1 MNIFSEIESN
11 IFKNEE
17 VLSTEYLPT
26 ELPHREGEV
35 QQIAH
40 NITPASKGKKPQN
53 TFLFGPPGIGKTAV
67 TKHVFK
73 EFEGYSDRVCCI
85 YINCWDFKTVTAV
98 FSEMSNRM
106 GFFVQRHGWGKD
118 EVMNRFI
125 EAMKKSKKSIIICL
139 DEVDQ
144 LQTEALY
151 DLLRI
156 NQYVQ
161 ASIGIIFISNNPHI
175 FASAEPRIR
184 SSLATTDIEFQAY
197 SISEMKDILQSRAR
211 DAFHSIDPAA
221 ITLCANEAVQK
232 DGDVRVGLQCLLKA
246 GREAEKGNAKRVKVE
261 HVKKIMRKVKPA
273 KPELLKEKITD
284 TEREILKILG
294 KKEWKSGELYR
305 EYKKQV
311 NNPISSRT
319 FRDYVNHLA
328 EIKLVK
334 IAPKRVGRH
343 RIISKV

>member
-1 MNIFSEIESN
+1 MGIFSEIEST
-11 IFKNEE
+11 IFKREE
-17 VLSTEYLPT
+17 VLSAEYLPA

-35 QQIAH
+35 QQLAR
-40 NITPASKGKKPQN
+40 NIMPASRGRKPQN
-53 TFLFGPPGIGKTAV
+53 TFLYGPPGIGKTAV

-73 EFEGYSDRVCCI
+73 EFEEYSDRVYCI
-85 YINCWDFKTVTAV
+85 YINCWDFKTATAV

-106 GFFVQRHGWGKD
+106 GLFVQRHGWGKD

-125 EAMKKSKKSIIICL
+125 EAMKKSKKSIIMCL

-144 LQTEALY
+144 LQMEALY

-161 ASIGIIFISNNPHI
+161 SPVGIIFISNNPHV

-184 SSLATTDIEFQAY
+184 SSLATTDIGFQAY
-197 SISEMKDILQSRAR
+197 SITEMKDILQSRAR
-211 DAFHSIDPAA
+211 EAFHSIDPAA
-221 ITLCANEAVQK
+221 VILCANEAVQK
-232 DGDVRVGLQCLLKA
+232 GGDVRVGLQCLLKA
-246 GREAEKGNAKRVKVE
+246 GREAEKGNAKKVKVE
-261 HVKKIMRKVKPA
+261 HVKKILRKVKPA

-311 NNPISSRT
+311 NNPISSRA

-343 RIISKV
+343 RIISKA